1 MDAQMAKLLL
11 VDGLNIREIVGLY
24 RNNVLSN
31 V

>member
-11 VDGLNIREIVGLY
+11 VDRLNIREIVGLY